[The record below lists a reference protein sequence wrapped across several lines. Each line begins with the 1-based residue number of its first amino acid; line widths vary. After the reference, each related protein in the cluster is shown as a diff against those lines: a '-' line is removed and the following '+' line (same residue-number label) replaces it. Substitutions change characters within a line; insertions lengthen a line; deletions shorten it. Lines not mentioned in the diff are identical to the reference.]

1 MNTIPV
7 FQAGLAGLQTAMQSM
22 QQNASKIANPETLQ
36 SAGGFTEPL
45 VKMLRDE
52 QQVEASVKVI
62 QTSNSMIGS
71 IIDITA

>member
-1 MNTIPV
+1 MNTTPV
-7 FQAGLAGLQTAMQSM
+7 FQSGLAGIQTAMQSM

-36 SAGGFTEPL
+36 SASGFTEPM

-52 QQVEASVKVI
+52 QQVEASAKVI

>member
-1 MNTIPV
+1 MNTTPV
-7 FQAGLAGLQTAMQSM
+7 FQAGLAGIQTAMQSM

-36 SAGGFTEPL
+36 SASGFTEPM

-52 QQVEASVKVI
+52 QQVEASAKVI
-62 QTSNSMIGS
+62 QAGNSMIGS

>member
-1 MNTIPV
+1 MNTTPV
-7 FQAGLAGLQTAMQSM
+7 FQSGLAGIQTAMQSM

-36 SAGGFTEPL
+36 SASGFTEPM

-52 QQVEASVKVI
+52 QQVEASAKVI
-62 QTSNSMIGS
+62 QAGNSMIGS